1 MEQNNNIR
9 QLSQEILNKARICL
23 DYEYFRQHTIDDQ
36 ERAENGE
43 YSYKYLT
50 AIVKQISGMDEQT
63 KSLVI
68 EGCNELA
75 ATLDAEKETNLYKE
89 AALFITNTAE
99 GVERGDYEYMLKE
112 TTESE
117 TNLMDNFD
125 DSEM

>member
-9 QLSQEILNKARICL
+9 QLSQEILDKARICL

-75 ATLDAEKETNLYKE
+75 VTLDAEKETNLYKE

-112 TTESE
+112 TPESE